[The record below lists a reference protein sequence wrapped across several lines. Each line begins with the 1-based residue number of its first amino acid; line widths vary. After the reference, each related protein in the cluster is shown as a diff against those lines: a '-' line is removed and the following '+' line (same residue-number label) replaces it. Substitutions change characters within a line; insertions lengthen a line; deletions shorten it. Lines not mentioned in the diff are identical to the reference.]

1 MDGYV
6 VNKVGTL
13 GLSIAAEYF
22 GVKTYITGAPDR
34 FHKKIDEV
42 EIEMR
47 DPKYTLEAMGVKTA
61 IDGVK
66 GYYPAFDITPPSLIS
81 GIVTDI
87 GIYNPLDL
95 ESYFSDG
102 GEGEY

>member
-1 MDGYV
+1 MRV
-6 VNKVGTL
+6 KKV
-13 GLSIAAEYF
+13 IH
-22 GVKTYITGAPDR
+22 R
-34 FHKKIDEV
+34 
-42 EIEMR
+42 
-47 DPKYTLEAMGVKTA
+47 
-61 IDGVK
+61 VK

>member
-1 MDGYV
+1 
-6 VNKVGTL
+6 
-13 GLSIAAEYF
+13 
-22 GVKTYITGAPDR
+22 
-34 FHKKIDEV
+34 
-42 EIEMR
+42 
-47 DPKYTLEAMGVKTA
+47 MGVKTT

-95 ESYFSDG
+95 GSYFSDG